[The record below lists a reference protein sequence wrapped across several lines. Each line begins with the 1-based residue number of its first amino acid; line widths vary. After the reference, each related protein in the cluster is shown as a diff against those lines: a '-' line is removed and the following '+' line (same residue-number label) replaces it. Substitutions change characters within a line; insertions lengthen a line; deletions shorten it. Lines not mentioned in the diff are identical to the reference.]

1 MSPALRPYQQQL
13 LEQLAAAPDKRILI
27 DCPTGGGKTVV
38 AAALMA
44 SSNRRAL
51 MIAHRREI
59 VNQTSAKLTAFGV
72 HHGVIQAGDDDRLR
86 PMAAV
91 QVASIQTL
99 HARAIRSATMRMP
112 LADIVVIDEAHHS
125 CAMTYQRVLAAYPD
139 ATVLGLTATPCR
151 ADGRGLGGI
160 FDTII
165 EAPQVADLIEQGY
178 LVPTLCY
185 APVDPDLRGVK
196 TQAGDYAVGQLERH
210 MNTDQLVGDIVSHWY
225 RLGQNRPTVVFAV
238 GVAHSIHL
246 RDEFLKSGVKAE
258 HIDGDTPKDERG
270 AILQRLASGETTV
283 VTNCMVLT
291 EGWDCPEVGCTILAR
306 PTKSMGLFRQMVGRV
321 LRPAPGKVNAI
332 VLDHSGAVYRHGLP
346 EDHVAWSLSPDHKA
360 VAPAHQAR
368 KLRDEKGL
376 LDCPACETLSIRL
389 GGQPCPNCGWEPK
402 RAGEFIATAEG
413 ELGLVRGGRAKANE
427 YGPEARQQWHAMLTG
442 VAVERGY
449 RPGWVAHKYR
459 ENSATGRSTGRHADQ
474 AIARGSLV
482 GALAQHCVGEKQPEG
497 CAMSRRG
504 DKNRD
509 IKLRGNSSRHS
520 RDEADA
526 SMEGPVHGARE
537 LYMTLKVHHFVGF
550 KNNNGRIFSRSGKR
564 WRMGVP
570 TASRSGAGTA
580 SFSITASSS

>member
-1 MSPALRPYQQQL
+1 MSPALRPYQQHL
-13 LEQLAAAPDKRILI
+13 LEQLAAAPNKRILI
-27 DCPTGGGKTVV
+27 VCPTGAGKTVV

-44 SSNRRAL
+44 SSSRRAL

-125 CAMTYQRVLAAYPD
+125 CAMTYQTVLATYPD

-151 ADGRGLGGI
+151 ADGRGLGSI

-165 EAPQVADLIEQGY
+165 EAPQVPDLIEQGY

-196 TQAGDYAVGQLERH
+196 TQAGDYAVEQLERR

-258 HIDGDTPKDERG
+258 HIDGDTPKDERN
-270 AILQRLASGETTV
+270 AILQRLAAGETTV

-291 EGWDCPEVGCTILAR
+291 EGWDCPEAD
-306 PTKSMGLFRQMVGRV
+306 M
-321 LRPAPGKVNAI
+321 
-332 VLDHSGAVYRHGLP
+332 
-346 EDHVAWSLSPDHKA
+346 
-360 VAPAHQAR
+360 QA
-368 KLRDEKGL
+368 
-376 LDCPACETLSIRL
+376 
-389 GGQPCPNCGWEPK
+389 
-402 RAGEFIATAEG
+402 
-413 ELGLVRGGRAKANE
+413 
-427 YGPEARQQWHAMLTG
+427 
-442 VAVERGY
+442 
-449 RPGWVAHKYR
+449 
-459 ENSATGRSTGRHADQ
+459 
-474 AIARGSLV
+474 
-482 GALAQHCVGEKQPEG
+482 
-497 CAMSRRG
+497 
-504 DKNRD
+504 
-509 IKLRGNSSRHS
+509 
-520 RDEADA
+520 
-526 SMEGPVHGARE
+526 
-537 LYMTLKVHHFVGF
+537 
-550 KNNNGRIFSRSGKR
+550 
-564 WRMGVP
+564 
-570 TASRSGAGTA
+570 
-580 SFSITASSS
+580 